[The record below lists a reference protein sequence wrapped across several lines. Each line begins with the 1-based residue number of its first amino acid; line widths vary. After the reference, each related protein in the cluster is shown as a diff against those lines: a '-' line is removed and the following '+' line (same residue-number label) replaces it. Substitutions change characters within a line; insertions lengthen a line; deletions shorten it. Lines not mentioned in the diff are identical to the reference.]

1 MYVVSPYWA
10 ACEYTYCA
18 NDCAGHGKCNFVTG
32 VCECEANYVA
42 DQFAGCVLRTL
53 FMVRRCRLTSA

>member
-1 MYVVSPYWA
+1 M

-18 NDCAGHGKCNFVTG
+18 QDCAGHGKCNFVTG